1 MSYKIEIH
9 RSAFKKLQSI
19 PTKEVK
25 KIYMQINHLMTEPIP
40 KQSVKI
46 KGEQNIYRLRI
57 GNYRI
62 VYEVKKLCLS
72 VLVLIIDHRKN
83 VYKQL

>member
-1 MSYKIEIH
+1 
-9 RSAFKKLQSI
+9 
-19 PTKEVK
+19 
-25 KIYMQINHLMTEPIP
+25 MTEPIP